1 MALLAGT
8 VSFRV
13 RRGKY
18 FVTGAAKYLIVGG
31 SRERE
36 RLPKIAV
43 SPCAGLGEG
52 EGEVVNIVEY
62 GMFRFVVV
70 VVHGCA
76 PGSKVLVHAGRRSV
90 VDIQKV
96 F

>member
-52 EGEVVNIVEY
+52 GEVVNIVEY
-62 GMFRFVVV
+62 LEVSFRL
-70 VVHGCA
+70 GE
-76 PGSKVLVHAGRRSV
+76 G
-90 VDIQKV
+90 
-96 F
+96 